1 MSAAQQCPR
10 RNRLGIVFGVGAAG
24 ASAAFAHDEKLYS
37 PPDLWSLWSW
47 EPAVIFCLALSA
59 WLYVRGVRSLWRAST
74 VGHGLRRWE
83 VTAFG
88 VGWLALWVA
97 LISPLHTLGS
107 MLFAA
112 HMVQHEV
119 LMVVAAPLLVL
130 GRPLI
135 AWVWGLPFA
144 WRRRLGSLGK
154 WERVQRG
161 WRMLT
166 THLPSWFLQAGVLWG
181 WHAPGLFQAA
191 LESESIHALQH
202 LSFLVS
208 ALLFWWALIHGR
220 QAMRGYGASALLVF
234 TTSLHSSALGALLTF
249 AAVPWYRTYQGSTP
263 LWGITPMEDQQLAGL
278 IMWVP
283 TSVLYLCAGLAL
295 CTAWLHA
302 MDARELPRRGQAP
315 PLLRSGED
323 GQRRTTRRTYG
334 TVERVLMGGL
344 FVILCGLSS
353 CRGDIAREATELTG
367 GDPARGRVAIRQHGC
382 PSCHTIPGVPGAYG
396 LVGPPLGGIASRL
409 YIAGMLPNTPANMMR
424 WIQAPQEVNPHT
436 AMPNMGITEPETR
449 DIVGYLYTLK

>member
-1 MSAAQQCPR
+1 MSAARQCPR
-10 RNRLGIVFGVGAAG
+10 RNRLGIVFGIGAAG
-24 ASAAFAHDEKLYS
+24 ASAAFAHDEKLYG

-107 MLFAA
+107 VLFAA

-135 AWVWGLPFA
+135 AWVWGLPFT

-166 THLPSWFLQAGVLWG
+166 NPLPS
-181 WHAPGLFQAA
+181 
-191 LESESIHALQH
+191 
-202 LSFLVS
+202 
-208 ALLFWWALIHGR
+208 
-220 QAMRGYGASALLVF
+220 
-234 TTSLHSSALGALLTF
+234 
-249 AAVPWYRTYQGSTP
+249 
-263 LWGITPMEDQQLAGL
+263 
-278 IMWVP
+278 
-283 TSVLYLCAGLAL
+283 
-295 CTAWLHA
+295 
-302 MDARELPRRGQAP
+302 
-315 PLLRSGED
+315 
-323 GQRRTTRRTYG
+323 
-334 TVERVLMGGL
+334 
-344 FVILCGLSS
+344 
-353 CRGDIAREATELTG
+353 
-367 GDPARGRVAIRQHGC
+367 
-382 PSCHTIPGVPGAYG
+382 
-396 LVGPPLGGIASRL
+396 
-409 YIAGMLPNTPANMMR
+409 
-424 WIQAPQEVNPHT
+424 
-436 AMPNMGITEPETR
+436 
-449 DIVGYLYTLK
+449 